1 MYYLFCFYL
10 DQSRLVLFP
19 LDYVLYILEG
29 FLFLMLMEYPFFGS
43 NGHKNFGFF
52 FFSFFFAFEL
62 TNFFCCTAKEEQE
75 TETYFE
81 KLRACGYGFLKNVL
95 I

>member
-43 NGHKNFGFF
+43 YGHKNFGFF
-52 FFSFFFAFEL
+52 FFPSFLPLNLLIFFVAQL
-62 TNFFCCTAKEEQE
+62 RRNK
-75 TETYFE
+75 
-81 KLRACGYGFLKNVL
+81 KLKHTLRSLGPVGMDF
-95 I
+95 